1 METFEKTVVGILIPS
16 LHDELTDYQKRL
28 YSRRYGFFSAR
39 GIELV
44 HVALDDFDEATRR
57 FQRFQKMEGDAIVT
71 VEGHV
76 LPPVLWRK
84 MSHSRYFVATEVEP
98 YVPVVPSN
106 RVAEIANN
114 KHATY
119 LAFKKHQPA
128 TALVSEYFEYQNV
141 RDRLKGETLIL
152 KPTEG
157 YGGKGIRKISKTELQ
172 DPKVKESLLP
182 LGMVHVLQE
191 FKDFS
196 KGIPGLVEGVHDFR
210 LDYAGGKISIASIR
224 YPKNAD
230 EFRCNVSA

>member
-1 METFEKTVVGILIPS
+1 MQVGILIPS
-16 LHDELTDYQKRL
+16 LHGELTDYQKRL
-28 YSRRYGFFSAR
+28 YSRRNDFFLPR

-44 HVALDDFDEATRR
+44 HVALDDFNVETRR
-57 FQRFQKMEGDAIVT
+57 FSRFQKMSEGDIVT
-71 VEGHV
+71 VNEP
-76 LPPVLWRK
+76 LSPKILWRK
-84 MSHSRYFVATEVEP
+84 MSHSRYFVATEIEP

-106 RVAEIANN
+106 RVAELANN

-157 YGGKGIRKISKTELQ
+157 YGGKGIRKVSKTELE
-172 DPKVKESLLP
+172 DPKTKEALLP
-182 LGMVHVLQE
+182 LGMVHILQE

-196 KGIPGLVEGVHDFR
+196 KGIPGLAEGVHDFR
-210 LDYAGGKISIASIR
+210 LDHVGGKISIASIR